1 LEKCSN
7 SCLLG
12 VAVATPKIAQG
23 GFDHSFLVGDGML
36 HIPYG
41 GRELLDVVA
50 AVLTVLDDGAHAD
63 GVHRVGV
70 HLRPNVSLPS
80 AQSILSVG
88 TSNG

>member
-1 LEKCSN
+1 MEKCSN
-7 SCLLG
+7 SRLFG

-23 GFDHSFLVGDGML
+23 GFDHSFLVRDGML
-36 HIPYG
+36 HIPDG
-41 GRELLDVVA
+41 GRQLLDVIP

-63 GVHRVGV
+63 GVHRIGV
-70 HLRPNVSLPS
+70 HLRPNISLPS